1 MLIARK
7 SRKDR
12 LSPIPGEQIEED
24 KMPIYEYLC
33 PKCKTEFELMRPFN
47 EADKPAICPK
57 CNSEAQKQIANFAS
71 KTGSYLQSPAK
82 PFGRGTPENKQE
94 ISPAS
99 NLERNVGEKALP
111 RRKHYPRLLKEYER
125 KLDAKWRK

>member
-1 MLIARK
+1 MLVARK

-33 PKCKTEFELMRPFN
+33 PKCKTEFQLMRPFS

-57 CNSEAQKQIANFAS
+57 CNSVAPKQITNFAS

-82 PFGRGTPENKQE
+82 PFRKKGNQKRGEV
-94 ISPAS
+94 A
-99 NLERNVGEKALP
+99 
-111 RRKHYPRLLKEYER
+111 
-125 KLDAKWRK
+125 